1 MYFTVDKLD
10 NGEAKI
16 LTLNDGDPCLRY
28 EQVFYTTTG
37 VPFDCSHLLYHYK
50 NAHFYIPS
58 QK

>member
-1 MYFTVDKLD
+1 MDKLD

-50 NAHFYIPS
+50 HAHFYIPS